1 MKNWSVKFYLVIAA
15 LFGSVGDGFASD
27 LSNCSASRTFQNCI
41 KRINSNT
48 ITEHAKEYSLLIEE
62 DRSSFMFIIHLDDGS
77 KIGKISEFG
86 GYEWFEKTFNDL
98 NDPEIYVQPAY
109 LRVSGNYLSYIH
121 AEYEIFD
128 INYEFTENSS
138 GDQFLDFE
146 SKTAISD
153 INAFI
158 SQDKS
163 FTFAG
168 WTGNYWFAG
177 TFFPT
182 NDVNDLRLLA
192 KESLDGFCFLIDQ
205 PITQDTK
212 NKQLNITNLSELMHE
227 FGVGCGGAKYLM

>member
-1 MKNWSVKFYLVIAA
+1 MKNRSVKFYLVIAA
-15 LFGSVGDGFASD
+15 LLASVGSGFASD
-27 LSNCSASRTFQNCI
+27 LPDCIKSRTFHNCI
-41 KRINSNT
+41 ETIGSNPS
-48 ITEHAKEYSLLIEE
+48 TENAREYSLLIEE
-62 DRSSFMFIIHLDDGS
+62 DRDSFMFIIHLDDGS
-77 KIGKISEFG
+77 KIGKISQFG

-98 NDPEIYVQPAY
+98 NDPEIYVQPAH

-146 SKTAISD
+146 SKTAISN

-158 SQDKS
+158 SRDKS

-168 WTGNYWFAG
+168 WTGNYWYAG

-182 NDVNDLRLLA
+182 NDVNDLRMLA

-212 NKQLNITNLSELMHE
+212 NKQLNIRNLSELMHE